1 MSTQTSDYLI
11 RVLQDK
17 SIDLGVRDD
26 AAMDLG
32 AYDEPRVLEALIQ
45 AAIDLEEDEM
55 VSDSCGTSIM
65 EIWGRKGSYSRAI
78 LDKFA
83 PAAKS
88 ACNVTGLPES
98 N

>member
-1 MSTQTSDYLI
+1 MSTQTIDYLI

-26 AAMDLG
+26 AAMDLRV
-32 AYDEPRVLEALIQ
+32 YDEPRVLEALIQ
-45 AAIDLEEDEM
+45 TAVDLEEHEM
-55 VSDSCGTSIM
+55 ILDSCGESIM

-78 LDKFA
+78 FDRFA

-88 ACNVTGLPES
+88 ACNVTELPES
-98 N
+98 D